1 MPEITY
7 LDFDLLILPVEAGF
21 QARVLASPAGEAN
34 YTFHQPFTVQE
45 LVQFQAGLTHGT
57 RHLRTKAASKGS
69 NLESIKTLGGKLFQT
84 VFQGDVLTCFQNS
97 LRQVETQNLGL
108 RIRLRLNDVPALAQ
122 IPWEYLYQPELNRFV
137 VASHL
142 TPLVRYTEQPEPIK
156 PINITTPLRVLV
168 MISNPQEHPL
178 NVEDEWKKL
187 RDTLSELEQKGLV
200 KLERIEANR
209 GKLQRALR
217 KNQYHVFHFIGHGG
231 FDAQS
236 DDGLLLFETA
246 TARQKVTGEQLAT
259 LLHDTSLRLVLLN
272 ACEGAKGSSH
282 NPFSGVAQ
290 HLVRQ
295 GIPAVIAMREK
306 ITDQSAITFAQNF
319 YQAISDGYPIDA
331 ALGEARK
338 ALFIEDNTLEWGIP
352 VLYMRT
358 SDARIFKI
366 ESPQPKSNQLV
377 RVGDYLGPA
386 TRIKP
391 KTGPPASLVK
401 ARQLIAREQ
410 HLKALEQA
418 GSSGKAVLL
427 IGPHGIGKT
436 RLVQEFM
443 QRQGHSL
450 TFKALP
456 LEAKDSN
463 ATFSRILY
471 ELLRG
476 HPDLEIEYWMVQ
488 ELARIVPE
496 FGNAPTVGSDRQRF
510 SRAIERLFELILTT
524 VQTIVFEDLDLADP
538 ASLEELWRV
547 FRTHWGQA
555 TSTRIICTFKA
566 LPEAATE
573 PLLESVN
580 SEQAALIELRPFDTT
595 QIRSFL
601 QSLEPKLK
609 PDQVQEF
616 ASVLEERGE
625 TSPGRI
631 LDSLNIWHSHG
642 AQGPLEDRQHN
653 AGLIRQQF
661 KALSTPAKHLAVCFA
676 LNTVNM
682 ELAEK
687 VLKTKLEKLDAPLEE
702 LREAKIISNN
712 AFANDEI
719 GPLILEE
726 TDDSI
731 EVLIHKKSAQALER
745 IKDRPALIAA
755 HWEAAG
761 EHAKAAPQWRK
772 AAETAEA
779 TYRFVEAADL
789 FEHSSDE
796 YLKADDAGTALRML
810 KKQTEMM
817 SSFDLGPRFLEVL
830 DRMFKLAHTPY
841 FRAGVLQT
849 RAEYFYRI
857 GNTVEAE
864 KAATAG
870 YEQAEMSQDAQQ
882 KTTLLSMLGVVY
894 WMQKQFAK
902 AIKTYLQALE
912 FCENWGDLK
921 SKGDILMNIG
931 VAYKD
936 QSQYEQAQT
945 YFEQAIKIFTRL
957 PDEAGQA
964 RQAHA
969 LANMGA
975 GSRDRGHTLKALTQL
990 QAALDIYHSRVQDD
1004 KHEILKHMR
1013 DDERRVMTQ
1022 LAEVHRD
1029 LGNYKQALEYI
1040 TTAHE
1045 IATALGVAQN
1055 RIKEVRG
1062 HIWMFLGQLEQA
1074 EADFD
1079 SALDETTQ
1087 AKISD
1092 DMQASILFK
1101 KIRLYTWLGR
1111 DATNLLE
1118 TAKTCV
1124 QRTESKTLQFQ
1135 MNLFEGLSKTGEA
1148 GLEYFKAALEVA
1160 QQHQLDGLEMIVH
1173 ARIAQCLLEMNQISE
1188 ALEHSQTAMALLE
1201 QFSPS
1206 GSYPAEIMYI
1216 RYLIIKQTDTQAA
1229 EVQLKN
1235 TKTWVL
1241 DVAEKHVDTEH
1252 VQEFLQRNTVNQT
1265 IFSSE
1270 GRQIA

>member
-319 YQAISDGYPIDA
+319 YQAISDDYPIDA

-386 TRIKP
+386 TRIEP

-436 RLVQEFM
+436 RLVQEFV
-443 QRQGHSL
+443 QQSGHCL

-538 ASLEELWRV
+538 ASLEQLWRV

-555 TSTRIICTFKA
+555 ASTRIICTFKA

-573 PLLESVN
+573 LLLDSVN
-580 SEQAALIELRPFDTT
+580 SDQAALIELRPFDTT

-687 VLKTKLEKLDAPLEE
+687 VFKTKLEKLDAPLEE

-745 IKDRPALIAA
+745 IKGRSAVIAA

-772 AAETAEA
+772 AAEGAEA

-789 FEHSSDE
+789 FQNASDE
-796 YLKADDAGTALRML
+796 YMAAEEQENALRML
-810 KKQTEMM
+810 KRQTEMM
-817 SSFDLGPRFLEVL
+817 SSFDLGPRFVQVL
-830 DRMFKLAHTPY
+830 DRMLKLSDTPY
-841 FRAGVLQT
+841 LKAGVYQAQ
-849 RAEYFYRI
+849 AEYYYRL
-857 GNTVEAE
+857 GNGQEAE
-864 KAATAG
+864 RAARIG
-870 YEQAEMSQDAQQ
+870 YEQAKLSSHPRQE
-882 KTTLLSMLGVVY
+882 TTLLNLIGVALWV
-894 WMQKQFAK
+894 QKRFAE
-902 AIKTYLQALE
+902 ATATQSRALE
-912 FCENWGDLK
+912 VCKRWKKEIPDERNLAQR
-921 SKGDILMNIG
+921 SRGDILANLGLILANQNCYHEAN
-931 VAYKD
+931 AYY
-936 QSQYEQAQT
+936 QQALVVFRQLDD
-945 YFEQAIKIFTRL
+945 K
-957 PDEAGQA
+957 A
-964 RQAHA
+964 RQADVYN
-969 LANMGA
+969 NMGA
-975 GSRDRGHTLKALTQL
+975 ALRESGHAKEAILPLENAW
-990 QAALDIYHSRVQDD
+990 DIYKVE
-1004 KHEILKHMR
+1004 KR
-1013 DDERRVMTQ
+1013 DNERRVLTQ
-1022 LAEVHRD
+1022 LAEANRD
-1029 LGNYKQALEYI
+1029 LSEFSTAMTNISAAFKIVTELEVP
-1040 TTAHE
+1040 A
-1045 IATALGVAQN
+1045 N
-1055 RIKEVRG
+1055 RVLEVRG
-1062 HIWMFLGQLEQA
+1062 HIQMFLGQLEKA
-1074 EADFD
+1074 ETDFD
-1079 SALDETTQ
+1079 QAFKTATT
-1087 AKISD
+1087 D
-1092 DMQASILFK
+1092 DMRARVMFK
-1101 KIRLYTWLGR
+1101 QIRLLAWQNR
-1111 DATNLLE
+1111 DPGSMFESAKVLVKSSEDKSLHFQVLL
-1118 TAKTCV
+1118 
-1124 QRTESKTLQFQ
+1124 L
-1135 MNLFEGLSKTGEA
+1135 EGLSRS
-1148 GLEYFKAALEVA
+1148 GLEGLSYLQQALVLA
-1160 QQHQLDGLEMIVH
+1160 QQHHLDGLEVI
-1173 ARIAQCLLEMNQISE
+1173 ARTRLAHRLLEVRQVKQ
-1188 ALEHSQTAMALLE
+1188 ALEHSQIAMTKLKTI
-1201 QFSPS
+1201 SPS
-1206 GSYPAEIMYI
+1206 GSYPAEVLYT
-1216 RYLIIKQTDTQAA
+1216 RYLVLEQAGDQQA
-1229 EVQLKN
+1229 SEQLEVARA
-1235 TKTWVL
+1235 WVL
-1241 DVAEKHVDTEH
+1241 EAAAKRVPPNHKDA
-1252 VQEFLQRNTVNQT
+1252 FLNRNAVNRA
-1265 IFSSE
+1265 IL
-1270 GRQIA
+1270 GHGDLDPLPI